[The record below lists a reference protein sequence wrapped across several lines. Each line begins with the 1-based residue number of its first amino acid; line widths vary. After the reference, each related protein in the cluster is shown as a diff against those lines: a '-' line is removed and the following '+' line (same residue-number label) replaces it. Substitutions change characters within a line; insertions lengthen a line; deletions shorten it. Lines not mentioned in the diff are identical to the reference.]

1 MDFKIET
8 EYIELIKLL
17 KVTGVAESGG
27 HAKMIVNDDLV
38 FYNGVIDKRKRLK
51 VKKGDNI
58 RVNEIDIN
66 VV

>member
-1 MDFKIET
+1 MDFKIES

-27 HAKMIVNDDLV
+27 HAKSIVESDLV
-38 FYNGVIDKRKRLK
+38 SYNGVIDKRKRLK
-51 VKKGDNI
+51 VKKGDQI
-58 RVNEIDIN
+58 RVNEIEIN